1 VAPEQ
6 KSASRRIV
14 LTRASGQ
21 NETLR
26 AELLRQLGGTTQ
38 IFELPCVEFREPD
51 ETAALDDAI
60 RSLADFAWIF
70 FTSQNAV
77 RYFVR
82 RMHALGTPPQNL
94 PKAVRVGAI
103 GPATAEAAIFEGF
116 SVAFVPAAGTGRTF
130 AAAFKDSVRS
140 TAGMEVKN
148 STAAFLRGVAGM
160 KILVPRSDLALRD
173 RGAADWTESLSAAGA
188 KVITVTAYK
197 TCAPRA
203 LSGSVLNQILQDG
216 ADCFVFASPS
226 AFENFANAA
235 GTENLRRL
243 SGESVFAAI
252 GPTTAAT
259 IRAAGLRCAIES
271 AEPNPKRLAQAIA
284 AQLTPSGAAVPGAAA
299 ATRETAKHG
308 AKFV

>member
-1 VAPEQ
+1 MASEQ
-6 KSASRRIV
+6 KSVQKRIV

-21 NETLR
+21 NEILR
-26 AELLRQLGGTTQ
+26 AELLKQLGNATQ
-38 IFELPCVEFREPD
+38 VFELPCVEFREPD

-77 RYFVR
+77 RYFAQ
-82 RMHALGTPPQNL
+82 RMRALGAPPQNL
-94 PKAVRVGAI
+94 PKTVSVGAI
-103 GPATAEAAIFEGF
+103 GPATAEAASSGGF

-130 AAAFKDSVRS
+130 AASFKDSVRS
-140 TAGMEVKN
+140 AAGMEVKN

-160 KILVPRSDLALRD
+160 KILIPRSDLALRD
-173 RGAADWTESLSAAGA
+173 RGVADWTEALSAAGA

-197 TCAPRA
+197 TCAPQS
-203 LSGSVLNQILQDG
+203 LSGVLLSEILRDS
-216 ADCFVFASPS
+216 ADCLVFASPS

-235 GTENLRRL
+235 GAENLRRL
-243 SGESVFAAI
+243 SHQSAFAAI

-284 AQLTPSGAAVPGAAA
+284 AQLMPGAAAVPGTAA
-299 ATRETAKHG
+299 ATRQTAKRG
-308 AKFV
+308 AKFA